1 MSEKRIITIRSG
13 NEEVRMEVTEEE
25 YQRYFRP
32 WWRQKKREQRN
43 REAMEEKGYTEESYE
58 AWRDD
63 AAEDMGIA
71 DTGQPDMDELLEKEM
86 LLGVLKEAL
95 GFPDAGG
102 KGAGPESVRGA
113 GAGERVCEGTGRAQ
127 DNGVF
132 PEGVGAGEAA
142 GVFPGEGAGCV
153 SRPAVRQ

>member
-1 MSEKRIITIRSG
+1 MSEKRIVTIRSG

-71 DTGQPDMDELLEKEM
+71 DTGQPDMDDLLEKEM
-86 LLGVLKEAL
+86 LLGVLEEAL
-95 GFPDAGG
+95 DSLMPEERELALKVFGEQVPVSEFAKERGEPRTTVSSRKVSVLGKLRAYFRG
-102 KGAGPESVRGA
+102 KGLDV
-113 GAGERVCEGTGRAQ
+113 
-127 DNGVF
+127 
-132 PEGVGAGEAA
+132 
-142 GVFPGEGAGCV
+142 
-153 SRPAVRQ
+153 

>member
-86 LLGVLKEAL
+86 LLGVLEEAL
-95 GFPDAGG
+95 NSLMPEERELALKVFGEQVPVSEFAKERGEPRTTVSSRKVSVLGKLREFFRG
-102 KGAGPESVRGA
+102 KGLDV
-113 GAGERVCEGTGRAQ
+113 
-127 DNGVF
+127 
-132 PEGVGAGEAA
+132 
-142 GVFPGEGAGCV
+142 
-153 SRPAVRQ
+153 